1 MTVDREELLA
11 VLNLKS
17 DELNE
22 VLEGEEID
30 YLIGLVEEDLKN
42 NNGK

>member
-1 MTVDREELLA
+1 MAVDREELLA

-30 YLIGLVEEDLKN
+30 YLIGLVEEDMKN
-42 NNGK
+42 QNG